1 MWITLIYHLWIN
13 YPHFMKQFSWKNFIT
28 EFEKNNNSP
37 VLIPILKKT
46 SLSDVVDGTAYV
58 CCENL
63 GMQIFL
69 SSKKKDVEA
78 ALSKHTSKDT
88 KINFFIKEREVTKS
102 EDVPLIRYQENKDAV
117 IKQASLQS
125 KFTFANYA
133 VSTSNEIAYAASITV
148 SDNPGNTYN
157 PLYIY
162 GGVGVGKTHL
172 THAIANKILDK
183 DVTKKIRYCS
193 SEEFTN
199 DLIDSIRMK
208 NTALF
213 RNKYRSLDVLIVDD
227 IQFIAGKVAVQEEFF
242 HTFNSIINN
251 GGQIILT
258 SDVSP
263 KDINKLEDRLRSRFS
278 GGLTIDVQS
287 PDFELRTAIILI
299 KAKERNI
306 EIDFESAS
314 MLAERIG
321 DTRELEGRLLEIY
334 SKTLKNNQKIN
345 PDIIRQDFTKK
356 VEVQVSKSNPQDVIK
371 NICTYYD
378 IKPSQLKDPT
388 RKENIALPR
397 QIAMYILRNHFKMRL
412 EEIAHILKRKDHTTV
427 IHGVGKITNM
437 IMKNPSFKEEIDR
450 IISSV

>member
-1 MWITLIYHLWIN
+1 
-13 YPHFMKQFSWKNFIT
+13 MKQFSWKSFLA

-37 VLIPILKKT
+37 VLVPILRKT
-46 SLSDVVDGTAYV
+46 SLGDITEETAYV

-69 SSKKKDVEA
+69 DSKKKEVES
-78 ALSKHTSKDT
+78 ALSTYVEQNIKV
-88 KINFFIKEREVTKS
+88 NFFIKEKERVKS
-102 EDVPLIRYQENKDAV
+102 EDVPLMRYQENKDSV
-117 IKQASLQS
+117 IRQSGLQS
-125 KFTFANYA
+125 KYTFANYA
-133 VSTSNEIAYAASITV
+133 VSTSNEIAYAASLSV
-148 SDNPGNTYN
+148 SDSPGTTYN

-172 THAIANKILDK
+172 THAVANKILDK
-183 DVTKKIRYCS
+183 DVSKKIRYCS

-213 RNKYRSLDVLIVDD
+213 RNKYRSLDMLIVDD

-258 SDVSP
+258 SDVAP

-299 KAKERNI
+299 KARERNI

-314 MLAERIG
+314 ILAEKIG

-334 SKTLKNNQKIN
+334 TRTLKNDQKIN
-345 PDIIRQDFTKK
+345 PDIIRQEFTKK
-356 VEVQVSKSNPQDVIK
+356 VEVQFSKSSPQDLIK
-371 NICTYYD
+371 NICTYYGL
-378 IKPSQLKDPT
+378 KPAELKDGS
-388 RKENIALPR
+388 RKESVALPR

-412 EEIAHILKRKDHTTV
+412 EEIAFVLKRKDHTTV

-450 IISSV
+450 IITSV